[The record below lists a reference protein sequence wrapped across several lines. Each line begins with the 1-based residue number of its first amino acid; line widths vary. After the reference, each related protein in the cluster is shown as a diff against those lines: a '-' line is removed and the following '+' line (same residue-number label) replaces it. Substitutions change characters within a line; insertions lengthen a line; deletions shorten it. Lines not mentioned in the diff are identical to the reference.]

1 MDQVEKRVE
10 KLEAWQAQTNTEI
23 ALVKADVKTMKKQLG
38 KIENNTTWVLRL
50 VTGAIIL
57 GVLAYV
63 FQIPV

>member
-1 MDQVEKRVE
+1 MDLEKRVE
-10 KLEAWQAQTNTEI
+10 KIEAWQAETNTEI
-23 ALVKADVKTMKKQLG
+23 ALVKADVKTMKRQLG

-63 FQIPV
+63 FKIPV